1 MNKFLDKIK
10 VFKKKTKKPK
20 KLNRTWDSQLSEIR
34 KRRGSQR
41 DRKGVTSEVEAT
53 RE

>member
-10 VFKKKTKKPK
+10 VFKKKKTK

-41 DRKGVTSEVEAT
+41 DRKGVTSEGEAT
-53 RE
+53 GE